1 MPAGAFQFSK
11 DGLPRN
17 PETLIADKRPELAL
31 LCQQGL
37 LYLSKAFTMLAFLEK
52 YNELEII
59 RYEDFCANPLTIMKK
74 LCEILHLE
82 FNKDFSRS
90 FGNKNLSGDS
100 GRTGLEA
107 IEVRQRRPIP
117 KELEP
122 YIENSKYYLELVQ
135 QLGY

>member
-1 MPAGAFQFSK
+1 
-11 DGLPRN
+11 
-17 PETLIADKRPELAL
+17 
-31 LCQQGL
+31 
-37 LYLSKAFTMLAFLEK
+37 
-52 YNELEII
+52 
-59 RYEDFCANPLTIMKK
+59 MKK

-82 FNKDFSRS
+82 FNKDFSSS

-135 QLGY
+135 QLGYW